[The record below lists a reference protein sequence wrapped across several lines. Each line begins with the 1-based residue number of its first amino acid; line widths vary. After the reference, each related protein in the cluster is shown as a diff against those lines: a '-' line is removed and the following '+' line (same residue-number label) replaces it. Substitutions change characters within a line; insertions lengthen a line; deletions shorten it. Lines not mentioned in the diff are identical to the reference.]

1 MIVKKIKKI
10 RVWKWQKL
18 NRLYEKYIIGAFFVH
33 LHSFSITNI
42 FNTVTPKEIININKG
57 FYQGFGVVSIEIF
70 KEYQQHHSHT
80 GGPLKPKFKPTRPN
94 QPEFNNFLFYFS
106 GHDYCRTTVFPNSYK
121 RKFDNSLLCCA
132 RARASWSRNSPQHFP
147 FLSNFNEL
155 SFHIVNFSQVSK

>member
-10 RVWKWQKL
+10 RVGKWQKL

-42 FNTVTPKEIININKG
+42 FNTVTHKEIINANKG

-70 KEYQQHHSHT
+70 KECQQHHSLN
-80 GGPLKPKFKPTRPN
+80 GGPFKAQVQAN
-94 QPEFNNFLFYFS
+94 QAESARVQQISVLFFGSWLLSNYS
-106 GHDYCRTTVFPNSYK
+106 VSYK
-121 RKFDNSLLCCA
+121 RKFDHSLLCCA

>member
-42 FNTVTPKEIININKG
+42 FNTETHKEIINANKG

-70 KEYQQHHSHT
+70 KEYQQHHSLN
-80 GGPLKPKFKPTRPN
+80 GGPFKAQVQAN
-94 QPEFNNFLFYFS
+94 QAESARVQQISVLFFGSWLLSNYS
-106 GHDYCRTTVFPNSYK
+106 VSYE

-132 RARASWSRNSPQHFP
+132 SARASWSRNSPQHFP
-147 FLSNFNEL
+147 SLSNFNEL
-155 SFHIVNFSQVSK
+155 SFHVVNFFSGI

>member
-42 FNTVTPKEIININKG
+42 FNTVTHKEIINANKG

-70 KEYQQHHSHT
+70 KECQQHHSLN
-80 GGPLKPKFKPTRPN
+80 GGPFKAQVQAN
-94 QPEFNNFLFYFS
+94 QAESARVQQFLFYFS
-106 GHDYCRTTVFPNSYK
+106 GHDYCRTTVFPISESLIIRCSVVPVLVHRDLATLHNISLFFRTSMNS
-121 RKFDNSLLCCA
+121 
-132 RARASWSRNSPQHFP
+132 HFT
-147 FLSNFNEL
+147 
-155 SFHIVNFSQVSK
+155 